1 MTEINYD
8 KFRDS
13 LARLQE
19 RYNDYLSSKNN
30 SALEAFLVESIQES
44 CIQRF
49 ETCFDTAWK
58 HLKKYLEEEG
68 IVGIPNSPK
77 SIFRMAAENRTIA
90 DAESWIDYVNKRIDT
105 SHDYCGDKADIT
117 FEIISDF
124 IAEAIDL
131 YETMSG
137 KKWEK

>member
-19 RYNDYLSSKNN
+19 RYNDYLSSKNDI
-30 SALEAFLVESIQES
+30 ALEGFLAESIQES

-49 ETCFDTAWK
+49 ETCFDTTWK

-68 IVGIPNSPK
+68 IVEIPNSPK
-77 SIFRMAAENRTIA
+77 SIFRIAAENKTIE
-90 DAESWIDYVNKRIDT
+90 DAESWIDYVNKRIAT
-105 SHDYCGDKADIT
+105 SHDYCGDKADT
-117 FEIISDF
+117 TLEIISDF
-124 IAEAIDL
+124 ITDAIGL

-137 KKWEK
+137 RKWEK